1 MYITQECFMPNLF
14 NIVAVALKKM
24 KMSRVTTTT
33 TKTDNGE
40 ISIR

>member
-24 KMSRVTTTT
+24 KMSRVTRT